1 VFNCPVCVPANELLP
16 FIKHVFLW
24 EGLTNIKQRNILKA
38 LANIKQ
44 KNKLKA
50 LANIKRVCSI
60 MGRRN
65 RKLFS

>member
-1 VFNCPVCVPANELLP
+1 MYFQ
-16 FIKHVFLW
+16 
-24 EGLTNIKQRNILKA
+24 EGLTNMKQKNKLKA

-50 LANIKRVCSI
+50 LANIKRVCSR